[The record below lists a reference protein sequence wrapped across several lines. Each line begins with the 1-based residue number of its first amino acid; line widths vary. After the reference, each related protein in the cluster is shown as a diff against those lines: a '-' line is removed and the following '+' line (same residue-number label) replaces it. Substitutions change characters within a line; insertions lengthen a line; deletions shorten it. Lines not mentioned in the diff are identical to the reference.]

1 MKKCFPI
8 LLVLVILSLIL
19 QVVVNIFVKEKA
31 TNYVI
36 KKDDLKYTIDETL
49 TVVDDE
55 SYYDF
60 VVESSNDLVY
70 TFSFNNDFNKQTE
83 IIRDVEFIST
93 DNLKCIFPIYKK
105 DLYGDVYCLYNGQ
118 QVSSSYLKQ
127 INSYDFA
134 MVTNKLDS
142 LGYTNDNWKSS
153 SNKTERLESNG
164 RGIDFYQEN
173 IFDNYTFLMWRYKGL
188 YILKSDDAQIKEFL
202 EYDQYENKLSMLV
215 GKYYVTVDY
224 QNSPSVSEF
233 LYYNTKEYGKG
244 EIRLPNTTSD
254 DYYFNGV
261 YKEKLYMTDIK
272 ERIQYEINPAYEKVV
287 EVGND
292 EIGFKK
298 MENGELVNVSADEF
312 LKEKI
317 YFGDGESNEEIKKT
331 YGDIETV
338 KSRSFYYFKT
348 SDGKLYRVHEE
359 KISNPEL
366 LFKLDNFTEWKVK
379 NGDVLAVSGD
389 KMYFYTDE
397 KGLLPIAVNSE
408 LKYNHYNICDFWKK

>member
-19 QVVVNIFVKEKA
+19 QVVVIIFVKEKD

-142 LGYTNDNWKSS
+142 LGYTIDNWKSS
-153 SNKTERLESNG
+153 SNKTERLESNR

-188 YILKSDDAQIKEFL
+188 YILKSDDAQIKQFL
-202 EYDQYENKLSMLV
+202 EYDQYENKLSM
-215 GKYYVTVDY
+215 
-224 QNSPSVSEF
+224 
-233 LYYNTKEYGKG
+233 
-244 EIRLPNTTSD
+244 
-254 DYYFNGV
+254 
-261 YKEKLYMTDIK
+261 
-272 ERIQYEINPAYEKVV
+272 
-287 EVGND
+287 
-292 EIGFKK
+292 
-298 MENGELVNVSADEF
+298 
-312 LKEKI
+312 
-317 YFGDGESNEEIKKT
+317 
-331 YGDIETV
+331 
-338 KSRSFYYFKT
+338 
-348 SDGKLYRVHEE
+348 
-359 KISNPEL
+359 
-366 LFKLDNFTEWKVK
+366 
-379 NGDVLAVSGD
+379 
-389 KMYFYTDE
+389 
-397 KGLLPIAVNSE
+397 
-408 LKYNHYNICDFWKK
+408 